1 MKSIEGIR
9 RRSWAEVDL
18 RAVDSNYLAVRRAV
32 DPSVRVCCV
41 IKADAYGHGAL
52 TLARRYESLGA
63 DYFAVSNVEEAL
75 ELRRGGISLPILILG
90 YTPPECAEI
99 LAREDLKQCV
109 YSYEYGTS
117 LAEAAERAGVRVTV
131 HIKLDTG
138 MGRIGFR
145 SEEWEKAESVCRLCS
160 LIPEGIFTHFAVAD
174 ESEDGDA
181 YTREQADRFLAG
193 VSFLEEK
200 GIRFAIRHCANSAAI
215 FDYPDLHLDMV
226 RAGIVLYGFAP
237 SEKVRNLPPLHPA
250 MTLKSVISHIKSLE
264 AGESVSYGRTYVA
277 KAPTRVATVPLGY
290 ADGFSR
296 RLGNGRYSLKLG
308 DRYAPII
315 GRVCMDQLM
324 LDVTDIPCSVGDEVL
339 VFGEDPQSSV
349 DTIARV
355 NETINY
361 EVSCDVGKR
370 IPRVYLADGEIV
382 GIADALVSYEA

>member
-32 DPSVRVCCV
+32 SSKAKVCCV

-52 TLARRYESLGA
+52 ALARRYEGLGA
-63 DYFAVSNVEEAL
+63 DHFAVSNVEEAL
-75 ELRRGGISLPILILG
+75 ELRRGGITLPILILG
-90 YTPPECAEI
+90 YTPPECASI

-109 YSYEYGTS
+109 YSHEYGAS
-117 LAEAAERAGVRVTV
+117 LAEEAERAGVRVTV

-145 SEEWEKAESVCRLCS
+145 RDEWEQAECVCRFPA
-160 LIPEGIFTHFAVAD
+160 LIPDGIFTHFAVAD
-174 ESEDGDA
+174 ESVDGDA
-181 YTREQADRFLAG
+181 YTREQAECFILG
-193 VSFLEEK
+193 VSFLEER
-200 GIRFAIRHCANSAAI
+200 GIHFAIRHCANSAAI

-226 RAGIVLYGFAP
+226 RAGIVLYGFVP
-237 SEKVRNLPPLHPA
+237 SERVRNLPTLHPV
-250 MTLKSVISHIKSLE
+250 MTLKSVISHIKELG
-264 AGESVSYGRTYVA
+264 AGESVSYGRTYIA
-277 KAPTRVATVPLGY
+277 KEATRVATVPLGY

-296 RLGNGRYSLKLG
+296 RLGNGRYSLKIG
-308 DRYAPII
+308 AQYASII

-324 LDVTDIPCSVGDEVL
+324 LDVTGIPCSVGDEVL
-339 VFGEDPQSSV
+339 VFGEDPKSSA

-382 GIADALVSYEA
+382 GIADALISYEK